1 MIIDFL
7 ISIAASLVSSGLTG
21 LLGNK
26 AVSKQNSIILKVY
39 IQFLSVVVF
48 VVTAML
54 SVILNRDFTS
64 FIAGISEV
72 NMLRFYSNC
81 LNGFIWI
88 LLLVAIVTVI
98 IISIEAWDR
107 GSRRDHKQDMDR
119 YGTLR

>member
-39 IQFLSVVVF
+39 ILFLSVVVF
-48 VVTAML
+48 IITAML
-54 SVILNRDFTS
+54 SVVLNRDFTS

-81 LNGFIWI
+81 LNSFILM
-88 LLLVAIVTVI
+88 LLLVAIVTAI

-107 GSRRDHKQDMDR
+107 GSKRDHKQDMDR
-119 YGTLR
+119 YNTLK